1 MKKKSI
7 VSFFFILVLVSC
19 SNSKEYNVIIGQK
32 ITTSSEHPDYRAS
45 SFVDSN
51 ETNNIWNN
59 GRLGQDWIQIDLNK
73 SVNIDTIK
81 FVMDALPPST
91 YFYDILIKGNDN
103 VFKNVLSTNQ
113 FVQKE
118 QTVIISDK
126 IENVNSIKIVYKN
139 DSSYIAIR
147 DLKII
152 GY

>member
-32 ITTSSEHPDYRAS
+32 ITTSSEHPDYKAS

-103 VFKNVLSTNQ
+103 VFKNILSSNQ

-118 QTVIISDK
+118 HTVILSDK